1 MTTAGK
7 GNLPVEYTSLA
18 GRAEEIAEGLLGL
31 SESRLVTVTGPGGV
45 GKSRVATRVAHGARR
60 RFPDGVWYAELS
72 HVADERSLVAA
83 VAATMGR
90 PELTTAEEVADAFAG
105 WRALLVLDTC
115 EHLMGPVSRLVEAV
129 LRGTGTTKVLAVSRV
144 LLTVPGQR
152 VLTVGPLPEHQALAL
167 LVERAR
173 AVDQG
178 FELTEAT
185 RPFAEEIC
193 RSLEGVPLAIELA
206 AGCLRS
212 LPLAEL
218 LERMDDRWPDL
229 AGSSTNVLARQRDLR
244 SLVEW
249 SHALCGAEQRVL
261 WEALSVLSG
270 SFPWRSPRRRARRQA
285 CRRRTSPPCCATWST
300 TRSCSGSPRLTACAT
315 GCSAST
321 GAWAWPASTAGSEPP
336 RPDASAAATPAHAS
350 RAARGPAQPEGGAGR
365 HPHRRGADQSAD
377 RQQAR
382 DLQAHGGRP
391 RSQHPRQEQPGLPHP
406 RGRLGDHRG
415 HLGAAL
421 GTSPDAAPAATVHA
435 GDAGGRPGGPR
446 RQFLRRPAGR
456 SACRASRRSRPPAG
470 PQWREELH
478 TWQRST
484 SAGRATLPAA
494 PRAGCP
500 SENLPW
506 RLRPDRPV
514 PGIW

>member
-18 GRAEEIAEGLLGL
+18 GRVEEIAEGLLGL

-129 LRGTGTTKVLAVSRV
+129 LRGTGRTKVLAVSRV
-144 LLTVPGQR
+144 LLTVQGQR
-152 VLTVGPLPEHQALAL
+152 VLTVGPLPEHEALAL
-167 LVERAR
+167 FVERAR

-270 SFPWRSPRRRARRQA
+270 SFPLEVAEAAGAAAGLPEADVAAVLCDLVDHSVVLREPTADGMRYRLLGLYRRVGLARLDGRERAPLD
-285 CRRRTSPPCCATWST
+285 RTPP
-300 TRSCSGSPRLTACAT
+300 P
-315 GCSAST
+315 
-321 GAWAWPASTAGSEPP
+321 PPPP
-336 RPDASAAATPAHAS
+336 RTP
-350 RAARGPAQPEGGAGR
+350 P
-365 HPHRRGADQSAD
+365 
-377 RQQAR
+377 
-382 DLQAHGGRP
+382 
-391 RSQHPRQEQPGLPHP
+391 
-406 RGRLGDHRG
+406 
-415 HLGAAL
+415 
-421 GTSPDAAPAATVHA
+421 
-435 GDAGGRPGGPR
+435 
-446 RQFLRRPAGR
+446 
-456 SACRASRRSRPPAG
+456 
-470 PQWREELH
+470 
-478 TWQRST
+478 
-484 SAGRATLPAA
+484 A
-494 PRAGCP
+494 PRAAPLSPREAQVATLIAEGLT
-500 SENLPW
+500 NLQIAN
-506 RLRPDRPV
+506 RLVISKRTVDAHVRNILAKSNLASRTHV
-514 PGIW
+514 AAWVTTEDTSVRL